1 MKITKE
7 TNSEDWNW
15 LKDIWWHHHV
25 DFFVPKRDYIF
36 EENGQTM
43 CSMCRHAND
52 TMKESHGVIIS
63 EAPIIELEDS
73 QLLENMEFE
82 VLDKDK
88 LFRQK
93 LMRGSNV

>member
-15 LKDIWWHHHV
+15 LKDIWWHHHTDSLRSDNV
-25 DFFVPKRDYIF
+25 F
-36 EENGQTM
+36 EENGQAM

-52 TMKESHGVIIS
+52 TMKESHGVSIP
-63 EAPIIELEDS
+63 EVPMVDLEDS
-73 QLLENMEFE
+73 QVLENMEFE